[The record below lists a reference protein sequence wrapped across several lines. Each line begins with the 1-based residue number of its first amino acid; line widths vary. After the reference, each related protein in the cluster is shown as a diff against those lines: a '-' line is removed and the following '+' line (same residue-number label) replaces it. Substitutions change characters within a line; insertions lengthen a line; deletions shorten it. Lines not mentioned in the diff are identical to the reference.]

1 MFENLEISGTSKP
14 SSDQLDWSLSL
25 NAFELN
31 LMREFISDADIGT
44 VLQHHQ
50 SKSPENSTQFL
61 AICETPP
68 IVRDAVVVS
77 QNRDFTAG
85 QCNNVVSVG
94 KDHRPPP
101 LAKDAFPPS
110 LPARRYKGVYRR
122 PSGNFSVELNPGK
135 RGNRLCLGTFNTAE
149 EAAMAYDRAAFKDR
163 GSDATLNFPDLL
175 RTDNLTPEKDSN
187 KKLSPWMEC
196 SPSSQSPELSIKN
209 PHSDQIDSKTN
220 KRLQQDSVMSDSDF
234 SFPDSVQTHLP
245 EPNIS
250 EIFPATCSQLKLVGT
265 SENIGKE
272 ESALTAGAHAPSEWR
287 KFRGVRRRSWG
298 KFAAEIRDP
307 AKQARIW
314 LGTYESPEDAAFA
327 YDQAAY
333 KIRGTRAVL
342 NFPHLIGMNMAEPV
356 RVTVRRRNIIEAV
369 SPPSSEEEGV
379 VKRCRTSS
387 GGDVRTVDETD
398 GRPC

>member
-1 MFENLEISGTSKP
+1 MNTGQEMFENLEISGTSKP

-31 LMREFISDADIGT
+31 LMREFIS
-44 VLQHHQ
+44 Q
-50 SKSPENSTQFL
+50 
-61 AICETPP
+61 
-68 IVRDAVVVS
+68 
-77 QNRDFTAG
+77 
-85 QCNNVVSVG
+85 
-94 KDHRPPP
+94 
-101 LAKDAFPPS
+101 
-110 LPARRYKGVYRR
+110 
-122 PSGNFSVELNPGK
+122 
-135 RGNRLCLGTFNTAE
+135 
-149 EAAMAYDRAAFKDR
+149 EAAIAYDRAAFKDR

-209 PHSDQIDSKTN
+209 PHSTCSPPVSK
-220 KRLQQDSVMSDSDF
+220 L
-234 SFPDSVQTHLP
+234 
-245 EPNIS
+245 EGIS
-250 EIFPATCSQLKLVGT
+250 EK
-265 SENIGKE
+265 IGKKK
-272 ESALTAGAHAPSEWR
+272 SALTAGAHAPSERR
-287 KFRGVRRRSWG
+287 KFRGVRPRPWG

-333 KIRGTRAVL
+333 KIRGPRAKV
-342 NFPHLIGMNMAEPV
+342 NFPHLIGTNMAEPV
-356 RVTVRRRNIIEAV
+356 RVTVQRRNIIEAV

-387 GGDVRTVDETD
+387 GGDVTTVDETV
-398 GRPC
+398 GRLST